1 MGGGVG
7 ELVHTDVIVDHL
19 MEDGVFHFLL
29 RQVEGCADFQHEA
42 IFLHFAEE
50 LDATLVAQLSEE
62 RAGAAHLD
70 GEWWELP
77 AEAEAIEFI
86 EFGLDEADG
95 WNHVWI
101 LDIRL
106 WALAFRGPR
115 GGMHDSEHCKPFFPE
130 HQFGTICRFGCGK
143 LS

>member
-29 RQVEGCADFQHEA
+29 RQVEGCADFQHEG

-50 LDATLVAQLSEE
+50 FDAALVAQLSEE

-77 AEAEAIEFI
+77 AEAETVEFV
-86 EFGLDEADG
+86 EFGLDEVDG
-95 WNHVWI
+95 WNHGDYFVQNYTKQF
-101 LDIRL
+101 RL
-106 WALAFRGPR
+106 
-115 GGMHDSEHCKPFFPE
+115 
-130 HQFGTICRFGCGK
+130 
-143 LS
+143 

>member
-29 RQVEGCADFQHEA
+29 RQVEGCADFQHKTR
-42 IFLHFAEE
+42 FLHFAEE

-62 RAGAAHLD
+62 RAGTARLD

-77 AEAEAIEFI
+77 IEAEAIEFV

-95 WNHVWI
+95 WNHGDYFVQNYTKQ
-101 LDIRL
+101 L
-106 WALAFRGPR
+106 
-115 GGMHDSEHCKPFFPE
+115 
-130 HQFGTICRFGCGK
+130 RF
-143 LS
+143 

>member
-29 RQVEGCADFQHEA
+29 RQVEGCADFQHET

-50 LDATLVAQLSEE
+50 LDAAPVAQLPEE
-62 RAGAAHLD
+62 RAGTAHLD

-77 AEAEAIEFI
+77 IEAEAIEFI

-101 LDIRL
+101 ILCKITQKNETLGD
-106 WALAFRGPR
+106 GV
-115 GGMHDSEHCKPFFPE
+115 DSK
-130 HQFGTICRFGCGK
+130 QS
-143 LS
+143 L